1 LLNKVEKLDLN
12 IRSLRRDELEK
23 AWQLQEQGFPYLDVV
38 SKEDYLRWRSR
49 PGFDLDQIII
59 AEVDGS
65 IVGKIE
71 VYPWFGLSTARRGF
85 VDGFIV
91 SSAYRGKGIGTHLL
105 IEAEKRASK
114 KGIKQLELGAETFA
128 EAAIYLYE
136 KLGYKKL
143 HKVFFLKASTE
154 RLQISRLPNDVNVRQ
169 ADPSR
174 DAQKMFR
181 IKSAVWWGQYPTQKL
196 LKADIEGNPER
207 FLVLECGGEVQA
219 YMKYDLREAVRIFS
233 WGISSENTVQ
243 PVLLLRILLSKASAK
258 AMNLKTT
265 YIEVDEGE
273 ERLLGAL
280 RSLGFE
286 VYETE
291 IHMRKRLQRTSE

>member
-1 LLNKVEKLDLN
+1 MLNKVKKLDLN
-12 IRSLRRDELEK
+12 IRSLLRDELEE
-23 AWQLQEQGFPYLDVV
+23 AWQLHEQGFPYLDVV

-49 PGFDLDQIII
+49 PGFDFDQIII
-59 AEVDGS
+59 AEVDGR

-71 VYPWFGLSTARRGF
+71 VYPWFGLSAARRGF
-85 VDGFIV
+85 VDGFVV
-91 SSAYRGKGIGTHLL
+91 SSAYRGKGIGAHLL

-114 KGIKQLELGAETFA
+114 KGIKQLELGAKTFA
-128 EAAIYLYE
+128 EGAIYLYE

-143 HKVFFLKASTE
+143 HKVFFLNASTE
-154 RLQISRLPNDVNVRQ
+154 RLQISRLPNDVNVRS

-174 DAQKMFR
+174 DAQKLFR
-181 IKSAVWWGQYPTQKL
+181 IKSATWWGQYPTQKL
-196 LKADIEGNPER
+196 LKADIEGNPEK
-207 FLVLECGGEVQA
+207 FLVLECGSEVQA

-243 PVLLLRILLSKASAK
+243 LVLLLRILLSKALAK
-258 AMNLKTT
+258 AMNPRTL

-273 ERLLGAL
+273 KKLLGAL

-291 IHMRKRLQRTSE
+291 FHMRKLIR